1 MPASFTLF
9 RRPAAALMA
18 VALGSLGAC
27 GQYIETTRGQSTPL
41 EIAGYVCTYRTDT
54 TTVTNIVVMPVG
66 DDISTQDA
74 IACQNG
80 EDYACG
86 DRDRAACIAHVEA
99 ILLQL
104 PKDTPAVEA

>member
-1 MPASFTLF
+1 MPLPARAM
-9 RRPAAALMA
+9 RRPVAALMVA
-18 VALGSLGAC
+18 ALGGLSAC
-27 GQYIETTRGQSTPL
+27 GQFIETTRGQSTPI
-41 EIAGYVCTYRTDT
+41 EIADYVCTYRTDT
-54 TTVTNIVVMPVG
+54 TTVTSIVMVPIG
-66 DDISTQDA
+66 DDVSTQDA

-104 PKDTPAVEA
+104 PKEVPASDA